1 KAVDYGT
8 LPIDRGDRSN
18 VWVRD
23 GDDLIAVGQVRGKGK
38 AVVLGDVTIYDR
50 AGSNLVAITTA
61 PRGRYVGKG
70 WQIGPATRFDVATA
84 RQ

>member
-1 KAVDYGT
+1 APLLVASFGVAVVSFAFNERVVARATATLDQWKAVDYGT

-50 AGSNLVAITTA
+50 AG
-61 PRGRYVGKG
+61 G
-70 WQIGPATRFDVATA
+70 
-84 RQ
+84 